1 MQCFC
6 RVGETGSFAS
16 AARDLDVARSV
27 VTRTIQDLEEWT
39 ARGVLERTM
48 HAMQLTEAC
57 DRFYTYCRRVLQDTE
72 QTLLAMRRAPAEL
85 AGRITISP
93 PPCRRPSSLNDV
105 LGGLVRVP
113 KLPECEIRVAE
124 LHMEPEASMPV
135 QRPCPAVYL
144 PERMRS
150 ATSNQRP
157 PIM

>member
-1 MQCFC
+1 MGPDGPSRHAAFFSC
-6 RVGETGSFAS
+6 RGNRQLRRRRERS
-16 AARDLDVARSV
+16 RYVARSV

-93 PPCRRPSSLNDV
+93 PVSLTLLLERRARRP
-105 LGGLVRVP
+105 GPRTQAARVR
-113 KLPECEIRVAE
+113 
-124 LHMEPEASMPV
+124 
-135 QRPCPAVYL
+135 
-144 PERMRS
+144 
-150 ATSNQRP
+150 NQGC
-157 PIM
+157 

>member
-1 MQCFC
+1 MPITAAEEDGARWTITPCSVFVVSC
-6 RVGETGSFAS
+6 ETGSFAT

-39 ARGVLERTM
+39 ARRVLERTM

-93 PPCRRPSSLNDV
+93 P
-105 LGGLVRVP
+105 
-113 KLPECEIRVAE
+113 RVA
-124 LHMEPEASMPV
+124 A
-135 QRPCPAVYL
+135 
-144 PERMRS
+144 
-150 ATSNQRP
+150 P
-157 PIM
+157 PP